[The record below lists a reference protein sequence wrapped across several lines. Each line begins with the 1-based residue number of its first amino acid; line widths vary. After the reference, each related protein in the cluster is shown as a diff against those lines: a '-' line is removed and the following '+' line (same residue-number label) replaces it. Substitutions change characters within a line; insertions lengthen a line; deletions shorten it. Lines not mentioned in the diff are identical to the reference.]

1 MRSTWSVGSL
11 DVMAANDRGEPR
23 PPLLQRVTLS
33 QWVTI
38 DVAFSVLLFAAGLG
52 DLLHQGPSVHASR
65 WVLAVLLAGASF
77 PNAVRRFWPLPVLAC
92 VTVCVA
98 ITTMLGS
105 SFAPDPMLAPAL
117 YMVAVR
123 FERRQS
129 LVALGAVGLVL
140 VAALLVALALQ
151 NVAGEVSF
159 NLFLAAAVWFVGDS
173 RRARRAYLEGLA
185 EQAAQ
190 RQRDEVERT
199 QRSVAEERLQIA
211 RELHDVVAHSL
222 SVIAVQSGVGRHVL
236 DTQPEEARKSLAA
249 VELTSRAALNELRQM
264 LGVLRRETGG
274 PPVLHPTPVIADLT
288 SLVEQVRTA
297 GVPVE
302 LIIRGT
308 KVPLSSSIELS
319 VFRIVQEA
327 LTNVVKHA
335 GPAHVSVA
343 VTYGH
348 EEVVIEVVDDGSGSL
363 PTNGKANG
371 HDVWPAPPEPA
382 QHHGIV
388 GMRERT
394 AMFGGALVVGPMP
407 GSGYRVLARLPTA
420 AAL

>member
-1 MRSTWSVGSL
+1 
-11 DVMAANDRGEPR
+11 MAAHDQGDPR
-23 PPLLQRVTLS
+23 PPLLQRVSLP
-33 QWVTI
+33 QWVAI
-38 DVAFSVLLFAAGLG
+38 DVAFSVVLFAGGLG
-52 DLLHQGPSVHASR
+52 HLFAHPGTPVHAST

-77 PNAVRRFWPLPVLAC
+77 PNAVRRYWPLPVLAC
-92 VTVCVA
+92 VTTCVA
-98 ITTMLGS
+98 VTTMLGS
-105 SFAPDPMLAPAL
+105 SFAPDPLIAPAL
-117 YMVAVR
+117 YILAVR

-129 LVALGAVGLVL
+129 LVALAVVELAL
-140 VAALLVALALQ
+140 VAALAVALALRSD
-151 NVAGEVSF
+151 AGEVTF

-173 RRARRAYLEGLA
+173 RRARRAYLQGLA

-190 RQRDEVERT
+190 RQRDELNRS

-236 DTQPEEARKSLAA
+236 DTQPEEARKALAA
-249 VELTSRAALNELRQM
+249 VESTSRAALNELRQM
-264 LGVLRRETGG
+264 LGVLRRDTGG
-274 PPVLHPTPVIADLT
+274 PPVLQPAPVIADLT
-288 SLVEQVRTA
+288 ALVEQVRTA

-302 LIIRGT
+302 LIIRGP
-308 KVPLSSSIELS
+308 KVPLSSSVELS

-348 EEVVIEVVDDGSGSL
+348 HEVVIEVVDDGMGSHD
-363 PTNGKANG
+363 TTGKNNG
-371 HDVWPAPPEPA
+371 HDPWSTHADTPSE
-382 QHHGIV
+382 HHGIV

-407 GSGYRVLARLPTA
+407 GSGYRVLARLPISVA
-420 AAL
+420 P